1 MRPLHFSTGTVPPEQ
16 RLDLFRLGAR
26 AYQVDT
32 PGDPLAFAADWRV
45 LALGDANAVHAHV
58 SPLIYR
64 RTRERIAADG
74 ENRLVFFHIRQG
86 RSIGML
92 DDRPVLLG
100 PGDAMIWDL
109 SCPLEMHS
117 PDGVETEVVTL
128 PRFMV
133 DEVMPGATLSGVIP
147 ASPALTLVVE
157 HFHFLF
163 DRAGDLPDEA
173 APFQGRALRDM
184 LAMAMQPLYRTRV
197 AGADEWTGPVL
208 QRIIERIDHDL
219 RGMHDPAA
227 LATGLSLTVGEV
239 VATLT
244 RFGGVDGLVEQRRL
258 LAAYRLLSNPAETG
272 SVSVIADRCGFTD
285 MPHFSRRF
293 RAVFHT
299 TASDLRL
306 HHRAHLP
313 VWAGAYHIERNYGA
327 MVVGDLTQA

>member
-1 MRPLHFSTGTVPPEQ
+1 MRPLRFSTGTVPPGQ

-26 AYQVDT
+26 SYQVDAL
-32 PGDPLAFAADWRV
+32 GDPLDFAADWRV

-58 SPLIYR
+58 SPLRYR

-86 RSIGML
+86 RCTGML
-92 DDRPVLLG
+92 DDVPVALG

-109 SCPLEMHS
+109 ACPLEMSS
-117 PDGVETEVVTL
+117 PEGVETEAVTL

-133 DEVMPGATLSGVIP
+133 DEVMPGVTLSGVIAP
-147 ASPALTLVVE
+147 SPALTLTVE
-157 HFHFLF
+157 HLAFLF

-184 LAMAMQPLYRTRV
+184 LAMAMQPLYRARS
-197 AGADEWTGPVL
+197 AGAERHTGPLL
-208 QRIIERIDHDL
+208 QRIVDRIDREL
-219 RGMHDPAA
+219 RGQHDPALLGA
-227 LATGLSLTVGEV
+227 SLSLSVDE
-239 VATLT
+239 VATT
-244 RFGGVDGLVEQRRL
+244 VARFGGIDELVERRRL
-258 LAAYRLLSNPAETG
+258 LAAYRVLSDPAETAAI
-272 SVSVIADRCGFTD
+272 SVIAARCGFTD

-299 TASDLRL
+299 TATDLRL

-313 VWAGAYHIERNYGA
+313 VWAGAYHLELNYAALAAG
-327 MVVGDLTQA
+327 